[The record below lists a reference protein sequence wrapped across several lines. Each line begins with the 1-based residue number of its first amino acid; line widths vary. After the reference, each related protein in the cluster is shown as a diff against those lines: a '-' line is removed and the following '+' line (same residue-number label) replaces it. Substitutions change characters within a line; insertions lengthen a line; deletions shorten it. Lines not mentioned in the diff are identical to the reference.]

1 MFFFFR
7 LYQPIR
13 KSGSRYTQFF
23 FFLWTIDTFSK
34 LISIMGI
41 AASAQGGKS
50 TLHKY
55 KVSDHQ
61 IIDINE
67 ILFKNAAF
75 RINFCNSIMNC
86 QWNKIGSNDQL
97 KMPAVIFAF
106 IHRAFILW
114 HQMNHLKYVYKSE
127 HLVFFHLQAFI

>member
-23 FFLWTIDTFSK
+23 FSSEQLIHSQNLLVLWV
-34 LISIMGI
+34 LLH
-41 AASAQGGKS
+41 QHRGGKS